1 MSVLQRI
8 YMAFINLHAG
18 EHLCPGTDNLIGPG
32 EKEANGRTAACLF
45 LFSGLVM
52 AFYRVN

>member
-1 MSVLQRI
+1 
-8 YMAFINLHAG
+8 MAFINFHAG
-18 EHLCPGTDNLIGPG
+18 EHPESGTDNLIGP
-32 EKEANGRTAACLF
+32 EKRKQTGRTAACLF